1 MTTKTQT
8 INQNGVLQWVDAEKD
23 DGTWKPEKTND
34 FLQGEYVG
42 FEETSTGKKIYSV
55 INGDGEEV
63 KVWGGKIID
72 SYFNHKT
79 GVNIGELVRITFLGR
94 VPIEGKFNQYG
105 KPAYYNDFKVQ
116 HTLGKHAASK
126 LPADEARSQ
135 IENDAKKFDEA
146 NGNNEEIDVKNIP
159 F

>member
-1 MTTKTQT
+1 MTIKTKT
-8 INQNGVLQWVDAEKD
+8 INQTGVLKWVDAERN
-23 DGTWKPEKTND
+23 GTWKPEKTND

-105 KPAYYNDFKVQ
+105 EPAYYNDFKVQ
-116 HTLGKHAASK
+116 HTLGKRAASQ
-126 LPADEARSQ
+126 LPNS
-135 IENDAKKFDEA
+135 IEQDAKKFDEA
-146 NGNNEEIDVKNIP
+146 NGNEEIDPKNIP

>member
-1 MTTKTQT
+1 METKTKT
-8 INQNGVLQWVDAEKD
+8 INQTGVLQWVDAEKN

-42 FEETSTGKKIYSV
+42 FEETAKGKKIYT
-55 INGDGEEV
+55 IMDGNGEEV

-94 VPIEGKFNQYG
+94 VPIEGKFNDRG
-105 KPAYYNDFKVQ
+105 EPAYYNDFRVQ
-116 HTLGKHAASK
+116 HTLGHRAASK
-126 LPADEARSQ
+126 LPAEQAKAQ
-135 IENDAKKFDEA
+135 IEQDAKKFDEA
-146 NGNNEEIDVKNIP
+146 NGNEEIDVKDIP
-159 F
+159 W